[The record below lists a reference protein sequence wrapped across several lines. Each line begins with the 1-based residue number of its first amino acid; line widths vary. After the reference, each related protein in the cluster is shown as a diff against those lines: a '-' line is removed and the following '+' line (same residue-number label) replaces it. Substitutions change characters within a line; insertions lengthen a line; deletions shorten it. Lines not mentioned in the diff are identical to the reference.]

1 MKEVKALILIYLF
14 AWTMALAI
22 GAQVVSKTPP
32 PSNASA
38 TAGVRG

>member
-1 MKEVKALILIYLF
+1 MSTMKALILIYLF
-14 AWTMALAI
+14 AWTMVIAI
-22 GAQVVSKTPP
+22 ATQVVLKTPP